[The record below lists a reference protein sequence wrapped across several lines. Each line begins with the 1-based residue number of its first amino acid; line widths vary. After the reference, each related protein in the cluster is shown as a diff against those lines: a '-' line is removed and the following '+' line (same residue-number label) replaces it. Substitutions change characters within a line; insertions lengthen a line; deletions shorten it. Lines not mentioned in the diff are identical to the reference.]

1 MTKSNTIIE
10 YNDDLIL
17 SACEFRWLKGD
28 KFALIEAVAICA
40 ANDLQYPKWVYS
52 QINAAMTGIFEAVF
66 PNQNLKDH
74 RSGLGISHLP
84 EDIELTNM
92 KDEFKE
98 ALKTAN
104 KSLCLKSDT
113 HVLTTHTI
121 AIRDFHLAELVS
133 MFADFIVNPSP
144 RFDVTNNLKRDLE
157 GALDI
162 SQNEWDE
169 LEVSDSELGE
179 VNGHLLKA
187 KETPSLCRKASFDII
202 GSAWETY
209 KDFFLEDKTTRFE
222 YDHGINLGE

>member
-52 QINAAMTGIFEAVF
+52 QINAAMTGIFEAVY
-66 PNQNLKDH
+66 PNQNLKD
-74 RSGLGISHLP
+74 RRPGVGISHLAVGS
-84 EDIELTNM
+84 DFKNL
-92 KDEFKE
+92 KAEFKE

-104 KSLCLKSDT
+104 KKLSLKSDT
-113 HVLTTHTI
+113 HILTTHTI
-121 AIRDFHLAELVS
+121 AVRDFHLAELVS
-133 MFADFIVNPSP
+133 MLADFIVNPSP

-157 GALDI
+157 GALGI

-187 KETPSLCRKASFDII
+187 QETPSLCRKASFDVIAN
-202 GSAWETY
+202 AWETY
-209 KDFFLEDKTTRFE
+209 KDFFLEDKTAKFE